1 METAA
6 LPSRSPGGSRLRL
19 AGAPMILLPMPE
31 ADDTETLLSGR
42 AGKLLD
48 GLLAALGLDRANVYL
63 APALP
68 CHVPMPDWTQ
78 LREQG
83 LRRAA
88 GPSRRPGRPGTGPRV
103 RTQRHFGR

>member
-1 METAA
+1 
-6 LPSRSPGGSRLRL
+6 
-19 AGAPMILLPMPE
+19 MILLPMPE

-48 GLLAALGLDRANVYL
+48 GLLAALGLDRSSVYL
-63 APALP
+63 ASALP

-83 LRRAA
+83 LARCWPITSPWPPRNGSGVRA
-88 GPSRRPGRPGTGPRV
+88 
-103 RTQRHFGR
+103 QRHFNADHAQFTE